1 LLTTVLIIT
10 TDRSHLG
17 SEAGVSRYPGSMK
30 FLTLL
35 LGAVI
40 AWGQQTA
47 PPADPVVL
55 TIGEEKIT
63 KSQFEQIIS
72 GLPAQQQAQF
82 QTPAGKKR
90 LAEQLAELKTLA
102 QKARA
107 DKLDQTAK
115 VKAEIALQAERVL
128 ASNEFQHLAD
138 SSKPDDAVL
147 HAYYDAHKQ
156 DWEQVKARHIL
167 IRFQGS
173 QVPAKTGQKDLSDA
187 DALAKANEIR
197 AKVIAGGDFAKL
209 AETESDD
216 VGTAPHGGELGSF
229 GKGRMVPAFEKAAF
243 SAEIGKITE
252 PVKSQFGY
260 HLIVVEEHTTKN
272 FDEVKPEIEQ
282 KSKPEMA
289 QKALADL
296 KTKTNVVYDE
306 TYFGKPE
313 PAK

>member
-1 LLTTVLIIT
+1 
-10 TDRSHLG
+10 
-17 SEAGVSRYPGSMK
+17 MK
-30 FLTLL
+30 FLSLL
-35 LGAVI
+35 LGAAF
-40 AWGQQTA
+40 AWGQQPT

-55 TIGEEKIT
+55 TVGEEKIT

-72 GLPAQQQAQF
+72 SLPEQSRAQF

-102 QKARA
+102 QHARA
-107 DKLDQTAK
+107 QKLDQTPK
-115 VKAEIALQAERVL
+115 VKAEIALQTEQVL
-128 ASNEFQHLAD
+128 ARNEFTELANAV
-138 SSKPDDAVL
+138 KPDDAAL

-187 DALAKANEIR
+187 EALAKANDIR
-197 AKVIAGGDFAKL
+197 AKVLAGGDFAKL

-216 VGTAPHGGELGSF
+216 VGTAPRGGDLGSF

-243 SAEIGKITE
+243 AAEVGKITE

-260 HLIVVEEHTTKN
+260 HLIVVQEHSTKT

-282 KSKPEMA
+282 KSKPDMA
-289 QKALADL
+289 QKALAEL
-296 KTKTNVVYDE
+296 KTKTTIVYDE
-306 TYFGKPE
+306 TYFGK
-313 PAK
+313 